1 MQSSPNL
8 DRRLW
13 RVRRRHDSIEA
24 YLQPTDAGW
33 SLQFLRNGRVIVTR
47 SFQTRDEAVRDAEA
61 RLREFERV
69 GWNQHW

>member
-1 MQSSPNL
+1 MTQEL

-24 YLQPTDAGW
+24 YLQLSSDAGW

-47 SFQTRDEAVRDAEA
+47 TFQSRDEAVRVAEA